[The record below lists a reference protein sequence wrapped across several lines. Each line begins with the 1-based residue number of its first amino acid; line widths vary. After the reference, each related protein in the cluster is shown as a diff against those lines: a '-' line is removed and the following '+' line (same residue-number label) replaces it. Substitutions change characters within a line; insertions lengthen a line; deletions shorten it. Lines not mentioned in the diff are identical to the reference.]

1 MKITLYDWP
10 STFQEFEKLPLLDL
24 TNPHNTASLFLI
36 ALDLFIQNQQE
47 GINAINTLKGPIE
60 LNPHNISFLKD
71 RLMDKPYLPK
81 AYFEGATPENDYTP
95 NKPYTLN
102 LFQDNRPQDLEEGY
116 MRLFVETKGADAK
129 RFITLRKKGNH
140 WYIWEYPGILMDI
153 RKPKADNPWL

>member
-60 LNPHNISFLKD
+60 L
-71 RLMDKPYLPK
+71 
-81 AYFEGATPENDYTP
+81 
-95 NKPYTLN
+95 
-102 LFQDNRPQDLEEGY
+102 
-116 MRLFVETKGADAK
+116 
-129 RFITLRKKGNH
+129 
-140 WYIWEYPGILMDI
+140 
-153 RKPKADNPWL
+153 